1 MSFQCLTCRG
11 RGYIQRELGARGQPT
26 MRPVSKARAWQR
38 KVKLD
43 LAPWVSHPGIAAARS
58 ECNIGSSEVFSV
70 PIILYL
76 PGLGVAQTILL
87 PSLTVDWSLR
97 LGCLHKG
104 SSFPASC
111 HRLHQL
117 QSAAGQT
124 SLWADTAASW
134 QTRLWSRIS
143 SQHLDH
149 GHPLRSAAPVWRRFL
164 SCCRNRC
171 VQKGAGLALVGDIP
185 RLAYL
190 ALLQL

>member
-26 MRPVSKARAWQR
+26 VRPVSKERAWQR

-76 PGLGVAQTILL
+76 SGLGVAQTILL

-97 LGCLHKG
+97 LGCLHKAVPFLAPAIGYTSYKVQLAKPACGQTQLPLGKPGCG
-104 SSFPASC
+104 SGSPAS
-111 HRLHQL
+111 
-117 QSAAGQT
+117 T
-124 SLWADTAASW
+124 
-134 QTRLWSRIS
+134 
-143 SQHLDH
+143 
-149 GHPLRSAAPVWRRFL
+149 
-164 SCCRNRC
+164 
-171 VQKGAGLALVGDIP
+171 
-185 RLAYL
+185 
-190 ALLQL
+190 